1 MSKPA
6 KLPDREWSFPIV
18 ADEVPASWKSYAI
31 SPSDAESKAIA
42 KRLDLISL
50 DTLKADLRVERKG
63 GGHVIEIEGKFTAEV
78 TQRCVVTLEPLKAEI
93 EDSFEAWYAD
103 HEQVVSFKKAQH
115 ESMNKKEMMDL
126 PMLEENEDPEPIEDG
141 KIDLGELVVQ
151 YLSLSINP
159 YPHKD
164 GAEYENREPE
174 VKRPQRETL
183 RPNPFA
189 ALKNWRPKD

>member
-18 ADEVPASWKSYAI
+18 AEEIPASWKSYTL
-31 SPSDAESKAIA
+31 SPSEPESKAIA

-50 DTLKADLRVERKG
+50 DALEADVRVERKG
-63 GGHVIEIEGKFTAEV
+63 HVVEVEGKFKAKV
-78 TQRCVVTLEPLKAEI
+78 TQRCVVTLEPLKAEL

-151 YLSLSINP
+151 YLSLSVEP
-159 YPHKD
+159 YPHKE
-164 GAEYENREPE
+164 GVEYENQEPE